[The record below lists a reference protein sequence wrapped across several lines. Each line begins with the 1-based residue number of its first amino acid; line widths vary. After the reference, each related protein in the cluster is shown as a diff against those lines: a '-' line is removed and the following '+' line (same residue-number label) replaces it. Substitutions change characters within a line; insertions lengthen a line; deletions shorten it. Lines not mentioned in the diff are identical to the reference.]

1 MAQTVGFI
9 GGTGPEGKGLA
20 ARLAKA
26 GLAVFIGS
34 RAAERGQ
41 QAAQEVADALRQ
53 AQDAAAGANV
63 RGGTNADAVRSGEV
77 IIVTT
82 PFAALPETLTALEP
96 AIGDRTV
103 VSTVVPLAFTGGRPT
118 MLPTEAGSAAADTQ
132 LYLPRARVV
141 GAFQNLSAQKLT
153 DLDHD
158 LDGDVIVCSDHPA
171 ALREVMELV
180 ALIPGIR
187 GVNGGPLANSHHV
200 EGITALLVSINRI
213 YRAETHV
220 RILGI

>member
-41 QAAQEVADALRQ
+41 QAAQEVAAALRQ
-53 AQDAAAGANV
+53 AQDAAAGGSV
-63 RGGTNADAVRSGEV
+63 HGGTNADAVRSGEV

>member
-1 MAQTVGFI
+1 LAQTVGFI

-41 QAAQEVADALRQ
+41 QAAQEVA
-53 AQDAAAGANV
+53 AAAGGSV
-63 RGGTNADAVRSGEV
+63 HGGTNADAVRSGEV